1 MNTAAETNLN
11 KVEKINLIK
20 ITDLDLVISVKKCDL
35 LMEETN
41 VIANASNTYL
51 LLGAGISGAIRQ
63 KGGKQIQIELDEIKK
78 KRNNVLEGEVE
89 MTNTGNFKNVNLVK
103 IFHAVGPKSSKTINN
118 DEKLKNAFKNC
129 LLKAENN
136 GLVSISIP
144 PISSGIFGY
153 PIKTVSKLFYDVLYD
168 FITNKLKRNE
178 NFFLKEINYCNNED
192 EGYEIMTET
201 FNDFVEKIRNNGFNH
216 KIEIDYIRYDIID
229 DIDVV
234 IEESKHSILDQKIE
248 NNSKEFNNQK
258 GTNKSSLEVDKYI
271 KENDKNNKEVDIIL
285 KENKLKDKKIGSK
298 KKDLNVKSNS
308 KITEFFMKK

>member
-41 VIANASNTYL
+41 VIVNASNTYL
-51 LLGAGISGAIRQ
+51 LLGAGISGAIKQ

-78 KRNNVLEGEVE
+78 KRNYVLEGEVE
-89 MTNTGNFKNVNLVK
+89 MTNTGNFKNINLVK
-103 IFHAVGPKSSKTINN
+103 IFHAVGPKYSKTINN